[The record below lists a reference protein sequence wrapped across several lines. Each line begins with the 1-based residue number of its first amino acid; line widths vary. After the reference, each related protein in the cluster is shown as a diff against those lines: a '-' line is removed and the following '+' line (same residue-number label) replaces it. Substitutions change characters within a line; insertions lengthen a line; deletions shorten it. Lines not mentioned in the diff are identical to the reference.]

1 MIVFWYWTPQTYYR
15 CWYTIFSFLIWQL
28 FSFYVVKNGIESV
41 FEDIFFIKNFWLAW
55 NSVFNRNLAT
65 GTWQQASQQ
74 AHLGNSWQKS
84 KHSKM
89 SGKFKILKSKSNL
102 NPFLMWNIYW
112 YFTLKCSKTT
122 SWGTS
127 QFASPNRLAWIVLF
141 ICMQ

>member
-1 MIVFWYWTPQTYYR
+1 MMVFWYWTPQTYYR

-28 FSFYVVKNGIESV
+28 FSFYIVKNGIESV

-65 GTWQQASQQ
+65 GKPAGSPREQLT
-74 AHLGNSWQKS
+74 KS

-89 SGKFKILKSKSNL
+89 SGKFKFLKSKSNL

-127 QFASPNRLAWIVLF
+127 QFASPNKLAWTVFF
-141 ICMQ
+141 IWMQ

>member
-1 MIVFWYWTPQTYYR
+1 MMVFWYWTPQTYYR
-15 CWYTIFSFLIWQL
+15 CWYTVFSFLIWQL

-65 GTWQQASQQ
+65 GKPAGSPREQLTKIKTFKNE
-74 AHLGNSWQKS
+74 H
-84 KHSKM
+84 
-89 SGKFKILKSKSNL
+89 KFKILKSKSNL

-122 SWGTS
+122 YWGTS
-127 QFASPNRLAWIVLF
+127 QFASPNRLAWTVLF
-141 ICMQ
+141 IWMQ